1 MYENIR
7 YSEQDGI
14 AHIVLDRPAKKNAIT
29 TQMFADLR
37 ACWDAFDKGPA
48 RVAILSSALP
58 DIFCA
63 GADLTDP
70 PAEFWSA
77 LPEFGFRTD
86 KPIIA
91 AVNGKAIGVAFVL
104 VTMCDFIVMSEDAS
118 LIYPEAKIGVAK
130 GAVSM
135 LVKRMPLHVANEV
148 MLLGDPMP
156 AQRAYDIGFVNRIAP
171 KGRHLAEAG
180 RIASTLLA
188 NAPLVIEMLKR
199 MSLDA
204 LGDTPI
210 QAFAQLSKAIGKVGN
225 SQDAIDALAAFRN
238 KTKPVFHGR

>member
-1 MYENIR
+1 MYEHIR

-29 TQMFADLR
+29 AQMFTDLR
-37 ACWDAFDKGPA
+37 SCWDLFNAGPA
-48 RVAILSSALP
+48 RAAILSSALP
-58 DIFCA
+58 DIFSA
-63 GADLTDP
+63 GADLMTP
-70 PAEFWSA
+70 PGEFWHA
-77 LPEFGFRTD
+77 LPEFGFHTD

-104 VTMCDFIVMSEDAS
+104 VSMCDFIVMSEEAS

-148 MLLGDPMP
+148 MMLGDPLP
-156 AQRAYDIGFVNRIAP
+156 ARRAYDVGFVNRIAAE
-171 KGRHLAEAG
+171 GQHLAEAE
-180 RIASTLLA
+180 RIASTLRA
-188 NAPLVIEMLKR
+188 NSPLVIEMLKR

-210 QAFAQLSKAIGKVGN
+210 QSFARLSSAIGKVGN
-225 SQDAIDALAAFRN
+225 SQDAADALEAFRS
-238 KTKPVFHGR
+238 KTKPVFHRR

>member
-29 TQMFADLR
+29 AQMFADLR
-37 ACWDAFDKGPA
+37 SCWDAFDKGSA

-58 DIFCA
+58 DIFSA

-70 PAEFWSA
+70 PGEFWNA

-148 MLLGDPMP
+148 MLLGDAMP
-156 AQRAYDIGFVNRIAP
+156 AQRAYDVGFVNRVAP
-171 KGRHLAEAG
+171 AGQHVAEAE

-199 MSLDA
+199 MSLEA

-210 QAFAQLSKAIGKVGN
+210 QAFAQLNTAINKVGR
-225 SQDAIDALAAFRN
+225 SQDAIDALAAFRS